1 MEFKRE
7 EASLAMTPL
16 VDSLISHFGAAS
28 HKQLVEA
35 AAKFLRAR
43 NWDVETEPRVGHMRP
58 DIVARDTR
66 GNPFVIEIKSRSPGA
81 LLGAVAQVE
90 AQVEGYR
97 QECGAEA
104 RGILVLAGDVP
115 AELSAVAQ
123 GAGVEL
129 VRMPSGRPA
138 AIAESLSALTAG
150 TTVPPAHDAV

>member
-1 MEFKRE
+1 
-7 EASLAMTPL
+7 MTPL
-16 VDSLISHFGAAS
+16 VDSVISYFAAAS
-28 HKQLVEA
+28 HEQLVQA
-35 AAKFLRAR
+35 AAEFLRER

-58 DIVARDTR
+58 DIVARDTL

-97 QECGAEA
+97 QERGADA
-104 RGILVLAGDVP
+104 RGVLVLAGDVP

-129 VRMPSGRPA
+129 VQMTSGRPA
-138 AIAESLSALTAG
+138 AVAKSLSALTAG
-150 TTVPPAHDAV
+150 TVESPAHDAA